1 MKQTNQR
8 LDGGF
13 PNTAGPHA
21 ACSVRR
27 ENPSADFATLP
38 LAIAIRRRGLLH
50 ATFIFPSFFRPA
62 ASILYAW
69 VNTETRQER
78 TMSRKL
84 IAALGLAV
92 LLGVGGLL
100 VIGCSG
106 GGKKLDIGGATFVY
120 PMMDKWSVEYEKIKG
135 VKVNY
140 NSIGSGSG
148 IQQMIDRTLDFGC
161 SDAPMNDKQIEA
173 AKQKQGD
180 VVHIPLAMGAVVP
193 AYRLAEI
200 EKPLTFS
207 GPVLADIYLGKIT
220 KWNDKAIQE
229 LNPGVVLPDKKIAV
243 THRSDGS
250 GTTYI
255 FVDYLSKI
263 SPEWKQKVGVST
275 SVRFPVGVGNKGN
288 EGVAGFVQNTDGAI
302 GYVELIYAVRN
313 QIKYGAVKNKEGNA
327 VVASL
332 ESVTAAAAGALMQI
346 PDDLRYSLTD
356 APGKDA
362 YPISGTNWAIA
373 YEQQPATKKQLIVDF
388 LHWVT
393 HDGQQHCEK
402 LHYARLPS
410 GLVERLEK
418 KLQRITSE

>member
-1 MKQTNQR
+1 
-8 LDGGF
+8 
-13 PNTAGPHA
+13 
-21 ACSVRR
+21 
-27 ENPSADFATLP
+27 
-38 LAIAIRRRGLLH
+38 
-50 ATFIFPSFFRPA
+50 
-62 ASILYAW
+62 
-69 VNTETRQER
+69 
-78 TMSRKL
+78 MSRKL

-173 AKQKQGD
+173 AKQKHGD

-220 KWNDKAIQE
+220 KWNDKAMQE

-362 YPISGTNWAIA
+362 YPISGTNWAIV
-373 YEQQPATKKQLIVDF
+373 YEKQPATKKQLIVDF